1 MAIKKLCS
9 KTGCHKI
16 VDDGV
21 KYCEVHRK
29 KFELNEK
36 ERYKQYKSK
45 RLKDEEQRKY
55 QSFYNSDDW
64 KRVRSS
70 IISAYMGMDIVEY
83 YTTGRVIAGERVH
96 HIVELNEDWNSR
108 LDVSN
113 LIYLTEQNHRKIHAI
128 YESSIKNKKIMQDK
142 LFKMIDKFYKDFK

>member
-1 MAIKKLCS
+1 
-9 KTGCHKI
+9 
-16 VDDGV
+16 
-21 KYCEVHRK
+21 
-29 KFELNEK
+29 
-36 ERYKQYKSK
+36 
-45 RLKDEEQRKY
+45 
-55 QSFYNSDDW
+55 
-64 KRVRSS
+64 
-70 IISAYMGMDIVEY
+70 MGMDIVEY
-83 YTTGRVIAGERVH
+83 YSTGRVIAGERVH